1 MKKEFNLSNYLISW
15 EKFKAIKREK
25 GVDYYVIPRVYVVEF
40 IELLKEEIKTHPLSL
55 CISEC
60 FYYIDKLAGDKL
72 I

>member
-40 IELLKEEIKTHPLSL
+40 IELLKHDLKTLDLTEHSFDD
-55 CISEC
+55 IVNRR
-60 FYYIDKLAGDKL
+60 AGDKL